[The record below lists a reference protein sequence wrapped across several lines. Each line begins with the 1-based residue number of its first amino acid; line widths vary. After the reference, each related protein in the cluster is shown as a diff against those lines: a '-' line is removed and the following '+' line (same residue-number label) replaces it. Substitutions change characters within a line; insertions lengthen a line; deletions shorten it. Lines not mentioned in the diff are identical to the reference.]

1 MTTFQIISAS
11 ATIVLGCLSIIWF
24 FVRRFINSTDKQIE
38 TLDII
43 QDRLHEHDTRITRLE
58 VLKEVG

>member
-1 MTTFQIISAS
+1 MTTFQIVSAS
-11 ATIVLGCLSIIWF
+11 ATVLLGCCSIIWF

-43 QDRLHEHDTRITRLE
+43 QDKLHEHDTRPTKPE
-58 VLKEVG
+58 VWREVS

>member
-11 ATIVLGCLSIIWF
+11 ATVVIGCLSIIWF
-24 FVRRFINSTDKQIE
+24 FVRRFISSTDKQIE

-43 QDRLHEHDTRITRLE
+43 QDKLHEHDTRITKLE
-58 VLKEVG
+58 VFREVG